1 MNRWM
6 NQKEE
11 WRKNQGVMTYDDT
24 DANDIG
30 EGGGYGGPGEGEIA
44 KMANEHDRDELDGH
58 AEYVDENH
66 GPCNAQKLF
75 HL

>member
-1 MNRWM
+1 MDESERRM
-6 NQKEE
+6 ERESKA
-11 WRKNQGVMTYDDT
+11 MATYDDT

-30 EGGGYGGPGEGEIA
+30 EGGGDGGPREGEIA

-58 AEYVDENH
+58 GEYVDENH
-66 GPCNAQKLF
+66 GPCNDQKLF